1 MQVTHTYDV
10 HPRLTAVTGS
20 TAERG
25 PLAAS
30 NEIVVAGAVDR
41 GSQGPS
47 ARSHLSRAV
56 GAATDYDRMTRPAQI
71 NTRWAK
77 TGLATEAVDG
87 VLSHPAH
94 LGVAA
99 NTASTYDELRKAGLT
114 DAHHIIQDAAVRDV
128 PGYSRGSA
136 PAIQLTGPSTTIGSP
151 PSERLVEEPTERSDR
166 SQRAHLQPRG
176 VRQARF
182 LTP

>member
-77 TGLATEAVDG
+77 TGLE
-87 VLSHPAH
+87 P
-94 LGVAA
+94 
-99 NTASTYDELRKAGLT
+99 K
-114 DAHHIIQDAAVRDV
+114 
-128 PGYSRGSA
+128 
-136 PAIQLTGPSTTIGSP
+136 PSTECSAI
-151 PSERLVEEPTERSDR
+151 LPTWGLPQTPR
-166 SQRAHLQPRG
+166 QPTMSFG
-176 VRQARF
+176 KQD
-182 LTP
+182 